1 MIYCFYSRFI
11 KKTDCILVHAQL
23 SGPHRVA
30 FLGWPLPGPV
40 ISTRLGGWA
49 PRHSGLLL
57 PLSLLSAESAPSVSV
72 PCAGGGGPGP
82 ARSYQWPVRAAAG
95 ALIDRPAPRPDGGV
109 SSSRRWGRQ
118 RRHAEQPGGR
128 AGHQR
133 RRRGQQAVI
142 PPSLHPPPPSL
153 AETRWFLFCG

>member
-30 FLGWPLPGPV
+30 FLGWPLSGPV
-40 ISTRLGGWA
+40 ISTRLGVGPQGTA
-49 PRHSGLLL
+49 ACFFR
-57 PLSLLSAESAPSVSV
+57 SLLSAESAPSVSV